1 MNDTPGKQ
9 ELKELESMIADMW
22 DEVDSL
28 ETEQIDEFQQWDNV
42 KIRLHEL
49 TKHLIKTVGVKT
61 ALGLFV
67 NTIGGINQEDSKQLN
82 QDHTDLIIA
91 IDQGMSLN
99 DFLCVVNPRSWV
111 YTDSLKRIEKLE
123 DPLSKYAEI
132 VSLISILG
140 RQTLAGRLRCNLTA

>member
-1 MNDTPGKQ
+1 MNDTPDKQ
-9 ELKELESMIADMW
+9 ELKETESMIADMW

-28 ETEQIDEFQQWDNV
+28 ENEQIDEFQEWELV
-42 KIRLHEL
+42 KIRLYIL
-49 TKHLIKTVGVKT
+49 TEHLINTVGVKN
-61 ALGLFV
+61 ALGLIV
-67 NTIGGINQEDSKQLN
+67 NTEGFDQEESKKLY

-123 DPLSKYAEI
+123 DPLSKYADI
-132 VSLISILG
+132 VSLI
-140 RQTLAGRLRCNLTA
+140 NLCGLQPRVG